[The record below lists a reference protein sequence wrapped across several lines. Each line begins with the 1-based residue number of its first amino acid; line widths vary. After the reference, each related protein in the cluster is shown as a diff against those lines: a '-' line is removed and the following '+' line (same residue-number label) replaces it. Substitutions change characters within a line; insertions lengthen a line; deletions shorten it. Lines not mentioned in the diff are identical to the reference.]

1 MATRSIHFESTSNIL
16 GKQNPPVY
24 DEKHKNLL
32 CLLVCQTK
40 RTEGRGFQL
49 PYLFIYKSKK
59 RTNQTSD
66 ISHNERRRNAAL
78 PALLIAMAS
87 AQFSIQF
94 ICMSWSR
101 MRGSF
106 LITTLFCNNCST
118 NWLKRP
124 NPFKLWWVS
133 WIYGFCGNVTSRG
146 NGACGESIMWYIY
159 RDWS

>member
-1 MATRSIHFESTSNIL
+1 MWVSVRGNEVNSCRIYFKYFGQTKSSSLWWKAQKSAL
-16 GKQNPPVY
+16 
-24 DEKHKNLL
+24 
-32 CLLVCQTK
+32 LLVCQTK

-49 PYLFIYKSKK
+49 PYLFIYNSKK
-59 RTNQTSD
+59 HRNQTSD

-106 LITTLFCNNCST
+106 LITTLFCNNCSK

-133 WIYGFCGNVTSRG
+133 RVYGFCGNVTNRG
-146 NGACGESIMWYIY
+146 NGACGESIM
-159 RDWS
+159 